1 MNAEPDFIKYQ
12 DYKTIT
18 PREAV
23 EKTAEEKAKE
33 DSEHKAFMK
42 TMGPKVSDQDDDGET
57 LEERKARI
65 NKAHAEQAAKPVPTS
80 YLHEMHHEVDP
91 KEDLRNRIGN
101 LDCLRL
107 SGAQILVAT
116 YIRPE
121 RKKSGLILTSN
132 VREEDKF
139 QGKCGLVLKRGPLAY
154 KATEKL
160 DFGGYEAKVGDW
172 VWYRPMDGY
181 ALSVNGVHCR
191 VLDDV
196 EIKGDID
203 HPDVVV

>member
-1 MNAEPDFIKYQ
+1 MQEQKYTKYY
-12 DYKTIT
+12 DMVDSKDMS
-18 PREAV
+18 
-23 EKTAEEKAKE
+23 EKTPEEILAEEIAHKE
-33 DSEHKAFMK
+33 FLATLGPKKIKDDSEDKDIVDRQQRI
-42 TMGPKVSDQDDDGET
+42 VST
-57 LEERKARI
+57 HLEAS
-65 NKAHAEQAAKPVPTS
+65 AKPVPTS

-91 KEDLRNRIGN
+91 KEDLKKRIGD
-101 LDCLRL
+101 LSCLRL
-107 SGAQILVAT
+107 SGAQVLVAT

-121 RKKSGLILTSN
+121 RKKSGIILTSN

-139 QGKCGLVLKRGPLAY
+139 QGKCGLVLKTGPLAY

-160 DFGGYEAKVGDW
+160 DFGGYEAKIGDW

-203 HPDVVV
+203 NPDIIV

>member
-1 MNAEPDFIKYQ
+1 MSEENKYVSYI
-12 DYKTIT
+12 DYKDLEYLPPSDELVELAGESKRCTLFDKPTREISTESSEETQSRKDKKISDMIESNSNTYT
-18 PREAV
+18 P
-23 EKTAEEKAKE
+23 
-33 DSEHKAFMK
+33 S
-42 TMGPKVSDQDDDGET
+42 
-57 LEERKARI
+57 
-65 NKAHAEQAAKPVPTS
+65 S
-80 YLHEMHHEVDP
+80 YLHEMSHDEDP
-91 KEDLRNRIGN
+91 KDVILKRIGS
-101 LDCLRL
+101 LEGLRL

-121 RKKSGLILTSN
+121 RKKSGLILTAK

-154 KATEKL
+154 KSTEKL

-203 HPDVVV
+203 HPDIIV

>member
-1 MNAEPDFIKYQ
+1 MNAEPGFIKYQ
-12 DYKTIT
+12 DLKSMTVVEEVKSTKEIEAEDKAH
-18 PREAV
+18 REFIAG
-23 EKTAEEKAKE
+23 
-33 DSEHKAFMK
+33 
-42 TMGPKVSDQDDDGET
+42 MGPKRIIYDEA
-57 LEERKARI
+57 EEDVTPVDKKTNDA
-65 NKAHAEQAAKPVPTS
+65 NKVAPAS
-80 YLHEMHHEVDP
+80 YLHEMSHEQDP
-91 KEDLRNRIGN
+91 KQVLLDKIGN

-116 YIRPE
+116 YVRPE
-121 RKKSGLILTSN
+121 RKKSGIILTSN

-139 QGKCGLVLKRGPLAY
+139 QGKCGLVLKRGPLAF

-160 DFGGYEAKVGDW
+160 DFGGYESKVGDW

>member
-1 MNAEPDFIKYQ
+1 MSELQEVNEDKRCTLFDKPQ
-12 DYKTIT
+12 WV
-18 PREAV
+18 READDSPSR
-23 EKTAEEKAKE
+23 EQKTADMIEKNYN
-33 DSEHKAFMK
+33 
-42 TMGPKVSDQDDDGET
+42 TY
-57 LEERKARI
+57 
-65 NKAHAEQAAKPVPTS
+65 VPTS
-80 YLHEMHHEVDP
+80 YLHEMAHDVDP
-91 KEDLRNRIGN
+91 KEVINKRMGDLSS
-101 LDCLRL
+101 LRL

-121 RKKSGLILTSN
+121 KKKSGLILTSN
-132 VREEDKF
+132 VRDEDKF
-139 QGKCGLVLKRGPLAY
+139 QGKCGLVLKCGPLAY
-154 KATEKL
+154 KATDKL

-203 HPDVVV
+203 HPDIIV

>member
-1 MNAEPDFIKYQ
+1 MSLEPNFIKYQ
-12 DYKTIT
+12 DLKNMS
-18 PREAV
+18 PRDRV
-23 EKTAEEKAKE
+23 EKTAEEIAKE
-33 DSEHKAFMK
+33 DAEHKAFMES
-42 TMGPKVSDQDDDGET
+42 MGPKLIVKNDET
-57 LEERKARI
+57 EE
-65 NKAHAEQAAKPVPTS
+65 EQVAIIKNAVAPAS
-80 YLHEMHHEVDP
+80 YLHEMAHEKDP
-91 KEDLRNRIGN
+91 KEVLTDQIGN

-121 RKKSGLILTSN
+121 RKRSGLILTSN